1 MQKKW
6 KQEKEGLGITGPR
19 VREMGTWRE
28 STARQKK
35 KDGEID
41 IDHPDYPDDP
51 SRRLCAEDWGSARDP
66 RQGPMGLFPFSLPA
80 PGAVFCMTGP
90 GFSMHV
96 VLFSN
101 VPLLLP
107 LCSAR

>member
-1 MQKKW
+1 METRKRRAGNNRPPGTRNGNV
-6 KQEKEGLGITGPR
+6 ERIDGP
-19 VREMGTWRE
+19 T
-28 STARQKK
+28 KK